1 MERTRVMVV
10 YGTRPEVIKMA
21 PVIRELRANPEDF
34 EVVVCSSGQ
43 HLEMLAPLATYFG
56 VEPDV
61 DVHLMRLGGGGLA
74 GFMARAIEA
83 LDGALHEHQPDIV
96 LVQGDT
102 STAVAA
108 ALASFYRHIPVGHV
122 EAGLRTGDRM
132 SPFPEEAH
140 RLIVSSLAT
149 WHFAAT
155 SLAAR
160 ALLSEGVAPEQVIV
174 TGNTVID
181 ALLWVAKGHEDSRAP
196 EWLPPDKRLVL
207 VTAHRRESFGAPL
220 EGILGAVRALADAVT
235 DIVVAIPVHMN
246 PVVSEVTHRILAGHP
261 RIVLLPPIEYPEF
274 IQLLKR
280 AVLVL
285 SDSGGIQEEAPALA
299 VPVLVLRNH
308 TDRPEAID
316 VDAARLVGVDPETIL
331 HAALHLLRDES
342 ARRAMTTGG
351 SPFGDG
357 HAAER
362 IVAALAGREAIVP
375 GVPQSSQVPFRRS

>member
-1 MERTRVMVV
+1 MGRNKVMVV

-21 PVIRELRANPEDF
+21 PVIRELRAHPDEFD
-34 EVVVCSSGQ
+34 VVICSSGQ
-43 HLEMLAPLATYFG
+43 HREMLTPLATYFD

-61 DVHLMRLGGGGLA
+61 DAHLMGVSAGLA
-74 GFMARAIEA
+74 GFFARAIEA
-83 LDGALHEHQPDIV
+83 LDAVLDEHKPDIV

-132 SPFPEEAH
+132 SPFPEEVH
-140 RLIVSSLAT
+140 RLVVSSLTT

-181 ALLWVAKGHEDSRAP
+181 ALLWVAADGDGAAP
-196 EWLPPDKRLVL
+196 AWLPPDKRLVL

-220 EGILGAVRALADAVT
+220 ERILRAVRKLVDEVP
-235 DIVVAIPVHMN
+235 DVVLAIPVHMN
-246 PVVSEVTHRILAGHP
+246 PLVSEVTRRVLQDHP
-261 RIVLLPPIEYPEF
+261 RIVLLPPVEYLEF
-274 IQLLKR
+274 TRLLKR

-285 SDSGGIQEEAPALA
+285 SDSGGIQEEAPALG
-299 VPVLVLRNH
+299 VPVLVMRNH

-316 VDAARLVGVDPETIL
+316 VGAARLVGTDPEVIL
-331 HAALHLLRDES
+331 NTALHLLVDEP
-342 ARRAMTTGG
+342 ARAAMTAGG
-351 SPFGDG
+351 SPYGDG

-362 IVAALAGREAIVP
+362 IVAALAGRDGSVP
-375 GVPQSSQVPFRRS
+375 GVPQSGQVPFRRS

>member
-1 MERTRVMVV
+1 MERRKAMVV

-21 PVIRELRANPEDF
+21 PVIRELRAHPDEF

-43 HLEMLAPLATYFG
+43 HVEMLSKLATYFD

-61 DVHLMRLGGGGLA
+61 DLHLMGAGGGLA

-83 LDGALHEHQPDIV
+83 LDGVLDLKRPDIV

-108 ALASFYRHIPVGHV
+108 ALASFYRQIPVGHV
-122 EAGLRTGDRM
+122 EAGVRTGERM
-132 SPFPEEAH
+132 SPFPEEVH
-140 RLIVSSLAT
+140 RLIVSSLST

-160 ALLSEGVAPEQVIV
+160 ALLSEGVPPEQVVV

-181 ALLWVAKGHEDSRAP
+181 ALLWTTAGQLDSVAP
-196 EWLPPDKRLVL
+196 PWLPPDKRLVL
-207 VTAHRRESFGAPL
+207 VTTHRRESFGAPL
-220 EGILGAVRALADAVT
+220 ERILGAVRALADQVP

-246 PVVSEVTHRILAGHP
+246 PAVKETTHRVLRDHP

-274 IQLLKR
+274 TQLLKR

-285 SDSGGIQEEAPALA
+285 SDSGGIQEEAPALG
-299 VPVLVLRNH
+299 VPVLVLRSH

-316 VDAARLVGVDPETIL
+316 VGAARLVGTDPEAIL
-331 HAALHLLRDES
+331 NGALELLTDEPS
-342 ARRAMTTGG
+342 RGAMTAGG

-357 HAAER
+357 HAAAR
-362 IVAALAGREAIVP
+362 IVAALAGREANVP
-375 GVPQSSQVPFRRS
+375 GVPLTGQVPFRRS